1 MDAIGPEVDVM
12 LGGEIAL
19 APARNNARAPLR
31 STAVSGSVKV
41 PGWESWKTLVSVTA
55 YHSFGGEVE
64 LRTPHDTPPHL
75 LMPSPT
81 FAHSSGGPRQRACCD
96 CLQDAFKSRRKGQ
109 LFAVLL
115 P

>member
-41 PGWESWKTLVSVTA
+41 PGWESWKTLASVTA

-64 LRTPHDTPPHL
+64 LRTPHDTPPFL

-81 FAHSSGGPRQRACCD
+81 SAHSSRLDDGRSVGRRASIAD
-96 CLQDAFKSRRKGQ
+96 CRLRGQ
-109 LFAVLL
+109 
-115 P
+115 